1 MMTQKEMLYIVQ
13 SQLAIDL
20 NCTIDDLKSEK
31 DSIIY
36 VKAKKRRYFEILSM
50 GKSIVVS
57 ASPERLS
64 IAKTQMQG
72 KDKDTVFSLPFIR
85 GIYLHYLPDLRIIKL
100 VTPPDN
106 FSFEMVEQDK
116 VGDLI
121 NIKGF
126 NNAIIYDTN
135 HPRRT
140 NLAVIAKKDGE
151 IVGMAGASKT
161 SAKLLQIGIDILP
174 KFRNF
179 GLAVYLVNSLTFKI
193 LERGYVPCYDAI
205 ASNLA
210 SQRVAHRAGYYPA
223 WVSDWRCDFEGL

>member
-1 MMTQKEMLYIVQ
+1 MTQKEVLHIVQ

-20 NCTIDDLKSEK
+20 NCTIDDLKAEK
-31 DSIIY
+31 DSIIF
-36 VKAKKRRYFEILSM
+36 VEAKKERYFEILSM

-57 ASPERLS
+57 ASSERLS
-64 IAKTQMQG
+64 IAKTHMKG
-72 KDKDTVFSLPFIR
+72 KDRDNVFSLPFIR
-85 GIYLHYLPDLRIIKL
+85 GIYLHYIPDLKIIKPIS
-100 VTPPDN
+100 PPDN

-116 VGDLI
+116 VVNLL

-126 NNAIIYDTN
+126 DNAIIYDSN

-140 NLAVIAKKDGE
+140 DLAMLAKKDGE

-161 SAKLLQIGIDILP
+161 GAKLLQIGIDILP
-174 KFRNF
+174 EYRNF

-193 LERGYVPCYDAI
+193 LERGYVPCYDTI

-223 WVSDWRCDFEGL
+223 WVSDWRCNFEGL